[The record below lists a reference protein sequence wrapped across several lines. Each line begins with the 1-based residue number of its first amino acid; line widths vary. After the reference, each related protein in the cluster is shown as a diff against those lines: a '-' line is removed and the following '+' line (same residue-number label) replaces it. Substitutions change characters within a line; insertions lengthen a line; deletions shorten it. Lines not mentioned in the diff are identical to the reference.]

1 MNKTYRIIYNHH
13 TGTYVAVAENT
24 HARGKASRAG
34 KALSTVAVGAVL
46 ALSSMNAAAV
56 EFYATGG
63 WKFECNWHGH
73 WWRWCVRSLNP
84 SWSGCL

>member
-34 KALSTVAVGAVL
+34 KVLNTVAVGAVL

-56 EFYATGG
+56 ETYGNGG
-63 WKFECNWHGH
+63 GNSGH